1 MRITAM
7 ASPCLKSGVISV
19 FITNLGKYNEGE
31 LVGEWLELPAT
42 SKELEHSLA
51 RIGIDGIH
59 YEEYFLTDYE
69 SSIYGLSS
77 YISEYSLLDELNE
90 LATQLAMLSTD
101 EINLYQAAIEIGSSA
116 SSIHDLIH
124 LADNLDSFQQLA
136 GVNNEYDL
144 GYYWIEESGC
154 YDLAQLGHL
163 SHYFDY
169 ERYGRDV
176 CLEQGGIFHS
186 GGYVYHTGG

>member
-1 MRITAM
+1 
-7 ASPCLKSGVISV
+7 
-19 FITNLGKYNEGE
+19 
-31 LVGEWLELPAT
+31 
-42 SKELEHSLA
+42 
-51 RIGIDGIH
+51 
-59 YEEYFLTDYE
+59 
-69 SSIYGLSS
+69 
-77 YISEYSLLDELNE
+77 
-90 LATQLAMLSTD
+90 
-101 EINLYQAAIEIGSSA
+101 NLYQAAIEIGSST

>member
-1 MRITAM
+1 MRKTAT
-7 ASPCLKSGVISV
+7 ASPYLKSGIISV

-42 SKELEHSLA
+42 SKEIEHCLM
-51 RIGIDGIH
+51 RIGIDGIQ

-69 SSIYGLSS
+69 SSIDGLSS

-90 LATQLAMLSTD
+90 LATQLAMLSPD
-101 EINLYQAAIEIGSSA
+101 EIDLYQAAIEIGSSA

-186 GGYVYHTGG
+186 GGYVYHTGE

>member
-1 MRITAM
+1 MHMTPAV
-7 ASPCLKSGVISV
+7 SSYLKSEVISV

-31 LVGEWLELPAT
+31 LIGEWLKLPAT
-42 SKELEHSLA
+42 SKEIEHCLA

-69 SSIYGLSS
+69 SSINGVSS
-77 YISEYSLLDELNE
+77 YISEYSVLDELNA
-90 LATQLAMLSTD
+90 LATQLAVLSCD
-101 EINLYQAAIEIGSSA
+101 EIGLYQAAIEIGASV
-116 SSIHDLIH
+116 SSIHDLIN
-124 LADNLDSFQQLA
+124 LVDNLEAFQRLDN
-136 GVNNEYDL
+136 VNNDYDL

-154 YDLAQLGHL
+154 YDLAQLGDL

-176 CLEQGGIFHS
+176 CLEQGGIFYG

>member
-1 MRITAM
+1 MHIAAM
-7 ASPCLKSGVISV
+7 VSPYLKSGMISV

-42 SKELEHSLA
+42 SKEIEHCLM
-51 RIGIDGIH
+51 RIDIDGIQ

-69 SSIYGLSS
+69 SSIDGLSS

-90 LATQLAMLSTD
+90 LATQLAMLSPD
-101 EINLYQAAIEIGSSA
+101 EIDLYQAAIEIGSSA

-124 LADNLDSFQQLA
+124 LADNFDSFQQLA

-169 ERYGRDV
+169 ECYGRDV
-176 CLEQGGIFHS
+176 CLEQGGIFRR
-186 GGYVYHTGG
+186 GGYVYHTSG

>member
-1 MRITAM
+1 MHTAAT

-42 SKELEHSLA
+42 SEEVQHCLA
-51 RIGIDGIH
+51 RIGIDGTH

-69 SSIYGLSS
+69 SSIDGVSS
-77 YISEYSLLDELNE
+77 YISEYSVLDELNA
-90 LATQLAMLSTD
+90 LATKLTELSCD
-101 EINLYQAAIEIGSSA
+101 EIYLYQAVIEMGGYV
-116 SSIHDLIH
+116 SSIDDLIH
-124 LADNLDSFQQLA
+124 LTDKLDFFQRLDD
-136 GVNNEYDL
+136 VNNEYDL

-154 YDLAQLGHL
+154 YDVEQFGCL

-169 ERYGRDV
+169 ERYGRDIY
-176 CLEQGGIFHS
+176 LEQGGIFCG